1 MNDIQ
6 YQLMTFGNFPCK
18 NEFGPIFRDLREL
31 VVRVKTKISICNY
44 YIGSYMFCYEA
55 AHTIYKGIL
64 TADRIEK
71 GYIERNVTYTT
82 ISFLCFYILQI
93 R

>member
-1 MNDIQ
+1 
-6 YQLMTFGNFPCK
+6 MTSADFPCK
-18 NEFGPIFRDLREL
+18 NELGPIFRHLREL
-31 VVRVKTKISICNY
+31 LTRNKIKIVSSFIR
-44 YIGSYMFCYEA
+44 IGSYTFCYEA

-71 GYIERNVTYTT
+71 GYIERNVIYTT
-82 ISFLCFYILQI
+82 ISFLCFYILQN

>member
-1 MNDIQ
+1 MKQ
-6 YQLMTFGNFPCK
+6 MTSANFPCK
-18 NEFGPIFRDLREL
+18 NELGPIFRHLREL
-31 VVRVKTKISICNY
+31 IARNKTKIITSFICF
-44 YIGSYMFCYEA
+44 GSYIFCYEA

-71 GYIERNVTYTT
+71 GYIERNVIYTT

>member
-1 MNDIQ
+1 
-6 YQLMTFGNFPCK
+6 MTSANFPCK
-18 NEFGPIFRDLREL
+18 NELGPIFRDLREL
-31 VVRVKTKISICNY
+31 ITRNKTKIVTSIIC
-44 YIGSYMFCYEA
+44 IGSYIFCYEA

-71 GYIERNVTYTT
+71 GYIERNVIYTT